1 MAQSSQP
8 SLSLEETKG
17 AMQDVLNAFEVAE
30 NKTRMEEVKDAAG
43 NDMMK
48 MMQIVFPVVTQIQQE
63 VIAKYGFTT
72 DGEGAIKF
80 AQTVRQYEV
89 VDNDIASMASKLK
102 SLFLPPMPP
111 ILPTKTETT
120 VVSSS

>member
-1 MAQSSQP
+1 
-8 SLSLEETKG
+8 
-17 AMQDVLNAFEVAE
+17 MQDVLNAFEVAE

-72 DGEGAIKF
+72 DGEGKVLGTI
-80 AQTVRQYEV
+80 
-89 VDNDIASMASKLK
+89 DNQKGVLK
-102 SLFLPPMPP
+102 REKNALTSIP
-111 ILPTKTETT
+111 
-120 VVSSS
+120 SSGFSRLV